1 MNSSSSRREKAGA
14 SRLFSWLLCPALVL
28 AIAMGLGLLPPAAL
42 WTLLGLPL
50 LRAFELVDQR
60 DPVADNQGAGATGLE
75 PDVDET

>member
-1 MNSSSSRREKAGA
+1 
-14 SRLFSWLLCPALVL
+14 
-28 AIAMGLGLLPPAAL
+28 MGLGLLPPAAL

>member
-50 LRAFELVDQR
+50 LRAFEVIDQ
-60 DPVADNQGAGATGLE
+60 VAFYPEDEE
-75 PDVDET
+75 PSTDEASST